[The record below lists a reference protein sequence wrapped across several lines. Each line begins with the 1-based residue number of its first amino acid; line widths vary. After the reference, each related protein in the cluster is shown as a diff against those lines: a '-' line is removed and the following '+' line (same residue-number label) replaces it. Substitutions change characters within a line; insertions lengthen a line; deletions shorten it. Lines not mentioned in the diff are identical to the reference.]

1 MPIQEETIEQV
12 NLATSKYKYGFS
24 TDLEVDKA
32 PKGLTEDTIR
42 LISSK
47 KDDVLVINIL
57 KIINKNTLGF
67 AIIKIKEKYKI
78 LTDGDFRRNVIK
90 EKNFLNKGD

>member
-24 TDLEVDKA
+24 TNLEVDKS

-47 KDDVLVINIL
+47 K
-57 KIINKNTLGF
+57 K
-67 AIIKIKEKYKI
+67 
-78 LTDGDFRRNVIK
+78 
-90 EKNFLNKGD
+90 

>member
-32 PKGLTEDTIR
+32 PKGLHE
-42 LISSK
+42 
-47 KDDVLVINIL
+47 N
-57 KIINKNTLGF
+57 
-67 AIIKIKEKYKI
+67 IIKLIFSPLPAGGI
-78 LTDGDFRRNVIK
+78 LIPLYNI
-90 EKNFLNKGD
+90 FLCIDLYILFSLEI

>member
-32 PKGLTEDTIR
+32 PKGLDENIIK
-42 LISSK
+42 LISSFK
-47 KDDVLVINIL
+47 PLGALSTSKSVEKPYLYLDV
-57 KIINKNTLGF
+57 
-67 AIIKIKEKYKI
+67 AR
-78 LTDGDFRRNVIK
+78 LTCSIVSS
-90 EKNFLNKGD
+90 

>member
-24 TDLEVDKA
+24 TSLEVDKA

-47 KDDVLVINIL
+47 KEE
-57 KIINKNTLGF
+57 T
-67 AIIKIKEKYKI
+67 
-78 LTDGDFRRNVIK
+78 
-90 EKNFLNKGD
+90 NFKTKMEEGLQHRQHYRFFCGCWTYCI